1 LKETNPEYKENKEDF
16 FSKILKDKK
25 PHKSEFIV
33 TIVVNLIFLYIV
45 NNLLS
50 WNLSFIA
57 PSFHEVLWIFNISIV
72 VTIVGNILFLIYH
85 PRWFRSL
92 IKIILKILSFMV
104 AYYLYL
110 VFPFILN
117 SGIAI
122 LVKIVLILVMV
133 VLVIANLVEVV
144 KLIIGLLKG

>member
-1 LKETNPEYKENKEDF
+1 MLKE
-16 FSKILKDKK
+16 KK

-33 TIVVNLIFLYIV
+33 AIIANLIFLYIV

-57 PSFHEVLWIFNISIV
+57 PSFQEVSWIFNLSIGAS
-72 VTIVGNILFLIYH
+72 IVGNILFLIYH
-85 PRWFRSL
+85 PGWFRSL
-92 IKIILKILSFMV
+92 IKIILNILSFMV
-104 AYYLYL
+104 AYYLYV

-117 SGIAI
+117 SGITV

-144 KLIIGLLKG
+144 KLILGLLKRE